1 MSTAHHVARHYTAE
15 FEVTAENG
23 IIRLPAEYA
32 DLANARL
39 RVLVWPDA
47 GPAAAPADN
56 NRAARR
62 TELLAAFDELA
73 RLNPYRAIDDAA
85 AWQRAQRHDRHLPGR
100 S

>member
-1 MSTAHHVARHYTAE
+1 MSTAQHVARHYTAE

-47 GPAAAPADN
+47 GPAAAPADGP
-56 NRAARR
+56 RAARR
-62 TELLAAFDELA
+62 AELLAAFDELA

-85 AWQRAQRHDRHLPGR
+85 AWQRDQRHDRPLPGR
-100 S
+100 A